1 MKAWRRFFSSQRT
14 GLLKRWWLREVV
26 GSVDYADVVDRV
38 RAEGGWNGHY
48 AFMTLMSGG
57 IAILGLLL
65 SSPAVVI
72 GAMLIS
78 PLMGP
83 IVALG
88 FGLAT
93 FDSEE
98 VYHSLVALGLGI
110 VLAVGF
116 SALILVLSPLQT
128 VTAEIA
134 ARTRPNFFDL
144 LVALFSGLAGAYAMV
159 RGRHGAIVGVAI
171 ATALMP
177 PLATIG
183 FGLATGNGTVFAGA
197 GLLFLTNLMV
207 IALAAAIMA
216 RLYGFG
222 HTLSPQQTR
231 LQATLIMIVFLAL
244 GVPLGLA
251 LKQIA
256 WEAVTSRQ
264 TGEIVAGQFGRDA
277 RISDLQIDYEARP
290 LAITATVLTPAL
302 VKDAE
307 RSAAAALTRSLG
319 QPVRLEIDQL
329 RVGSGDAETN
339 QVAAARGPA
348 PGLAGER
355 VADKLALVSGVDRE
369 KVLVDP
375 ERRRALVR
383 AARIGT
389 ADLATY
395 RELEARV
402 ARTEP
407 NWTVELV
414 PPVLDL
420 PAVTFDKDELDA
432 AGREAVATA
441 AWAARRRD
449 LALDIVGGN
458 PARRATVAAALG
470 LPEES
475 VRMAAGGARLELQ
488 WVVTPGERARS

>member
-1 MKAWRRFFSSQRT
+1 MMAWTKLLSSQRRGSLT
-14 GLLKRWWLREVV
+14 RWWLRDVV
-26 GSVDYADVVDRV
+26 GTVDYADVVDRV

-78 PLMGP
+78 PLMEP

-98 VYHSLVALGLGI
+98 VYRALVALGLGI
-110 VLAVGF
+110 LLAVGF
-116 SALILVLSPLQT
+116 SALIVALSPLQT

-183 FGLATGNGTVFAGA
+183 FGLATANGTVFAGA

-264 TGEIVAGQFGRDA
+264 TGEVIAGQFGRDA

-307 RSAAAALTRSLG
+307 RVATRALTRSLG

-329 RVGSGDAETN
+329 RVGSGEAESN

-355 VADKLALVSGVDRE
+355 VAEKLALVAGTGRE
-369 KVLVDP
+369 MVLVDA

-383 AARIGT
+383 AARMGG

-414 PPVLDL
+414 PPALEL
-420 PAVTFDKDELDA
+420 PTVTFDEDELND
-432 AGREAVATA
+432 AGREAAATA

-449 LALDIVGGN
+449 MSLRIVGGN
-458 PARRATVAAALG
+458 PDRRANVAAALG
-470 LPEES
+470 LPEQS
-475 VRMAAGGARLELQ
+475 MQVAAGGASLELQ
-488 WVVTPGERARS
+488 WIMTQDEDAQP